1 MLYSLTNVKFESL
14 KSISEMHILR
24 NIYVYI
30 TMEIR
35 ARRAVNQS
43 FSTTKSVF
51 LNIIFQIKWEPVN
64 FFISILVPNLL
75 VPLSTPLLLFNLNM
89 DQNKNFI
96 TTTLFILKYYIPD
109 KMRTSQPNLL
119 VPLSTPLLIFIL
131 NKDQSK
137 KKYWG
142 KVTHDSFLVTLDTY

>member
-35 ARRAVNQS
+35 ACRAVNQS

-64 FFISILVPNLL
+64 FFISILVPNLR
-75 VPLSTPLLLFNLNM
+75 VPLSTPLLIFNLNM

-96 TTTLFILKYYIPD
+96 TTKLFILKYYIPD
-109 KMRTSQPNLL
+109 KMRTKPNLL
-119 VPLSTPLLIFIL
+119 VPLFTPLLIFIL
-131 NKDQSK
+131 NKDQRK
-137 KKYWG
+137 KKYAN
-142 KVTHDSFLVTLDTY
+142 F

>member
-1 MLYSLTNVKFESL
+1 MNPLNQFL
-14 KSISEMHILR
+14 KC
-24 NIYVYI
+24 IYW
-30 TMEIR
+30 EIYMFTSPWKLGH
-35 ARRAVNQS
+35 AEPWIKA
-43 FSTTKSVF
+43 SVQQNRFF

>member
-1 MLYSLTNVKFESL
+1 
-14 KSISEMHILR
+14 
-24 NIYVYI
+24 
-30 TMEIR
+30 MEIR
-35 ARRAVNQS
+35 ACRAVNQS

-75 VPLSTPLLLFNLNM
+75 VPLSTPLLIFNLNM

-96 TTTLFILKYYIPD
+96 TTKLFILKYYIPD

-119 VPLSTPLLIFIL
+119 VPLSTPLLIFNLNMDQNKNFITTKLFILKYYIPDKMRTKPNLLVPLSTPLLIFIL
-131 NKDQSK
+131 NKD
-137 KKYWG
+137 
-142 KVTHDSFLVTLDTY
+142 

>member
-1 MLYSLTNVKFESL
+1 LLYSLTNVKFESL